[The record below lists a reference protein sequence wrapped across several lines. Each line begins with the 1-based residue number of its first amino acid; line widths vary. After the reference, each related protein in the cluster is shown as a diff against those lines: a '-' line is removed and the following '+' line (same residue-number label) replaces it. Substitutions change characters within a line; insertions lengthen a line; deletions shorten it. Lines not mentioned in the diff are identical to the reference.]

1 MRKLELWRKFQ
12 LLMIIACGTYPAVMV
27 VLNMLAP
34 ELFGWGWVFSAAYV
48 VLAFAAIQVKGSR
61 RMTSGLIM
69 AIAAIIAGF
78 LLSPGHL
85 RLGVLAASAL
95 CTGLLIWSLKM
106 GGWSKKEEI
115 PIFWIAVSIVCHIVG
130 QLLIRADNV
139 SGGEGLAR
147 YSGAFLIALY
157 GFSLLT
163 MLSMNRKSLTAAS
176 GKRQSVPQTM
186 RRRNS
191 LLTAGLFALALLASL
206 LPSAFAGLSGI
217 VGKAIAWLVEWI
229 IRLIPDAPNESEFVK
244 DPTVTMPMEG
254 MGQGGEKAVAL
265 SPFMEKF
272 ATFVGALLAVA
283 FAVFLL
289 YRIYLMLRE
298 KLHELVKKLN
308 KFASNVSEDYVDEVT
323 DTREDGNAEKVERR
337 RRAPRL
343 TAREERSL
351 PPEERIRYRYRRIL
365 ARHPEWMPGST
376 ARETLPEELARVYEH
391 ARYSGMEVT
400 EEQAYLFTQGTDKI

>member
-12 LLMIIACGTYPAVMV
+12 LLMIVACGTYPAVMV

-48 VLAFAAIQVKGSR
+48 VLAFTAIQVKGSR

-95 CTGLLIWSLKM
+95 CTGLLIWSLKI

-115 PIFWIAVSIVCHIVG
+115 PIFWIAVSIVCHILG

-139 SGGEGLAR
+139 SGGGGLSR
-147 YSGAFLIALY
+147 YSGTFLVALY

-163 MLSMNRKSLTAAS
+163 MLSMNRKSLTLAS
-176 GKRQSVPQTM
+176 GKRQSVPESM

-191 LLTAGLFALALLASL
+191 FLTAALFVLALLASF
-206 LPSAFAGLSGI
+206 LPSAFAGLSE
-217 VGKAIAWLVEWI
+217 VVEKAIAWVVAFI
-229 IRLIPDAPNESEFVK
+229 AKLIPDAKNGAGLAEDATAIPMAGIGQGESG
-244 DPTVTMPMEG
+244 G
-254 MGQGGEKAVAL
+254 MGL
-265 SPFMEKF
+265 SPFAEKF
-272 ATFVGALLAVA
+272 AATVGALLALA

-289 YRIYLMLRE
+289 YRICLILRDQ
-298 KLHELVKKLN
+298 LQALTNNLT
-308 KFASNVSEDYVDEVT
+308 KFASSVSEDYVDEVT
-323 DTREDGNAEKVERR
+323 DTREDGTAEKLERR
-337 RRAPRL
+337 RRGTRL

-351 PPEERIRYRYRRIL
+351 PPQERIRYRYRRIL
-365 ARHPEWMPGST
+365 SRHPEWEPGST
-376 ARETLPEELARVYEH
+376 ARENLPEELARVYEY
-391 ARYSGMEVT
+391 ARYSGMDVT
-400 EEQAYLFTQGTDKI
+400 EEQAAMFTDGTQKV

>member
-12 LLMIIACGTYPAVMV
+12 LLMIVACGTYPAVMV

-48 VLAFAAIQVKGSR
+48 VLAFTAIQVKGSR

-95 CTGLLIWSLKM
+95 CTGLLIWSLKI

-115 PIFWIAVSIVCHIVG
+115 PIFWIAVSIVCHILG

-139 SGGEGLAR
+139 SGGGGLSR
-147 YSGAFLIALY
+147 YSGTFLVALY

-163 MLSMNRKSLTAAS
+163 MLSMNRKSLTQAS

-186 RRRNS
+186 RTRNG
-191 LLTAGLFALALLASL
+191 LLTTMLFVLAVLVSL
-206 LPSAFAGLSGI
+206 LPSAFAGLSEIIGQ
-217 VGKAIAWLVEWI
+217 GIAWLVAFI
-229 IRLIPDAPNESEFVK
+229 IRLIPDAPNESDFSK
-244 DPTVTMPMEG
+244 DPAATMPVEG
-254 MGQGGEKAVAL
+254 MGQGGEEGLVL
-265 SPFMEKF
+265 NPFVEKF
-272 ATFVGALLAVA
+272 AAFVGALLAIA
-283 FAVFLL
+283 LAAFLL
-289 YRIYLMLRE
+289 YKIYGILRE
-298 KLHELVKKLN
+298 KLQEMVKSLT
-308 KFASNVSEDYVDEVT
+308 KFAANVSEDYVDEIT
-323 DTREDGNAEKVERR
+323 DTREDGTAEKLERR
-337 RRAPRL
+337 RRTPRL

-365 ARHPEWMPGST
+365 SRHPEWEPGST
-376 ARETLPEELARVYEH
+376 AREKLPEELARVYEH
-391 ARYSGMEVT
+391 ARYSGMDVT
-400 EEQAYLFTQGTDKI
+400 EEQAAAFTGGTEKI